1 MPNEVTA
8 GELLRRWRIHRGLSQ
23 LALSINAEV
32 SSRHLCFVET
42 GRANPSREMIMRLA
56 EELQIPLRQRNVL
69 LTAAGY
75 ARMYPERALEDPA
88 LGAVGTIVHKIL
100 SGHEPNP
107 AVAIDHQ
114 WRALAMNRTIEG
126 LLDGVDSSLLR
137 PPVNLMRVGLHP
149 LGLATRIRNFA
160 EWRANAIAKLR
171 QRIEIT
177 ADQQLVELLKEI
189 EGYRYPR
196 SLDQSQRTWRCDAAI
211 PLELET
217 SCGDVSLITTSMV
230 FGYPRDV
237 TVSEIAIECF
247 FPQDKESAEVLKR
260 FATKVRPVSTTETQS
275 TQREKIETTCRIKAR

>member
-8 GELLRRWRIHRGLSQ
+8 GELLRRWRIQRGLSQ

-42 GRANPSREMIMRLA
+42 GRANPSREMIVRLA
-56 EELQIPLRQRNVL
+56 EELQIPLRHRNVL

-75 ARMYPERALEDPA
+75 AHMYPERALGDPA
-88 LGAVGTIVHKIL
+88 LAVVGNIVHKIL

-114 WRALAMNRTIEG
+114 WRALAMNRTIG
-126 LLDGVDSSLLR
+126 LLLAGVDSALLQ

-149 LGLATRIRNFA
+149 LGLSTRIRNFS

-177 ADQQLVELLKEI
+177 ADRQLVELLKEI
-189 EGYRYPR
+189 EGYRYPQ
-196 SLDQSQRTWRCDAAI
+196 SLDQSKRTLRCDAAI

-260 FATKVRPVSTTETQS
+260 FATKAPPVSNSGLT
-275 TQREKIETTCRIKAR
+275 